1 MQTKTINRLI
11 PAGGQTLNIDLYGGT
26 LTNNGTSGFI
36 TVEGQPVAAGATI
49 SLTPGDASVSIL
61 ATVPTT
67 VTVVY
72 TSNEEKASSL
82 GSVSINEPVQIGA
95 NAPELGLIR
104 LLSSAAR
111 TYGITYKDINGEQVG
126 LSYDLAVNAPG
137 GQAVGLPSL
146 PAGAVTAAIVPMLG
160 VSDSA
165 VLYYAV
171 TSDSAKIADFQAN
184 YGRYKRL
191 LVTQYGAEMGA

>member
-1 MQTKTINRLI
+1 MQTKTITRVI

-36 TVEGQPVAAGATI
+36 TVEGQAVAAGAAI
-49 SLTPGDASVSIL
+49 ALTPGDASVSIL
-61 ATVPTT
+61 ATVPTA

-104 LLSSAAR
+104 LLSSTAR

-126 LSYDLAVNAPG
+126 LSYELAINAPG
-137 GQAVGLPSL
+137 GPAVGLPSL

-171 TSDSAKIADFQAN
+171 TADSVRIADFQAN
-184 YGRYKRL
+184 YGRYKRM